1 MSEQPTSWA
10 APARAGELRA
20 GEVEVWR
27 LELRQPRRLID
38 LLFEQLSGDEQARAR
53 RFRRPRDFDAYVV
66 TRGVLRQL
74 LSAYLGRAGVSVAAQ
89 AVGLGRGR
97 HGKPQLLADP
107 VVGADA
113 ALEFSVSHSGDFAL
127 LAFGRSGALGVDVER
142 LNTGRDIDL
151 IVAHHFAPAEAAAL
165 REQGARS
172 EDARCRLF
180 YRYWTRKEAYLKA
193 LGVGMTVDLRSFAVG
208 LEPGALL
215 AESARDDAA
224 QWRFYEL
231 NPDGRH
237 FGAICVYGGEGTTYL
252 RTMTATVSNSA
263 SVQLDL

>member
-27 LELRQPRRLID
+27 LDLRQPRRLID
-38 LLFEQLSGDEQARAR
+38 LLFEQLSGEEQARAQ
-53 RFRRPRDFDAYVV
+53 RFRRARDFEAYVL

-74 LSAYLGRAGVSVAAQ
+74 LSAYLGREGVSVAAQ

-97 HGKPQLLADP
+97 HGKPRLLADT

-113 ALEFSVSHSGDFAL
+113 GALEFSVSHSGDFAL

-151 IVAHHFAPAEAAAL
+151 IVEHHFAPSEAAAL
-165 REQGARS
+165 RDEGARS
-172 EDARCRLF
+172 DARCRLF

-208 LEPGALL
+208 LGPGATLV
-215 AESARDDAA
+215 ESARDDAA

-231 NPDGRH
+231 NPDGLH
-237 FGAICVYGGEGTTYL
+237 FGAICVFGGAGATYL